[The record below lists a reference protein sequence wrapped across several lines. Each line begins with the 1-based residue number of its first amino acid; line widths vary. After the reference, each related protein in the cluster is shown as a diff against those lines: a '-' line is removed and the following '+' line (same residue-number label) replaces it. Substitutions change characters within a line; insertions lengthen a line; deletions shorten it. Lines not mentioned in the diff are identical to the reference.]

1 MHVSRNS
8 DCGFSFHSS
17 EVLALGIQGMTGA
30 LSGEGP
36 ALNVVNYTDDTPGR
50 GDGSISQASDPF
62 RMDFDDALARQVRG
76 NAILFRKDSS
86 CLAQLAGRLSSA
98 DRRTVV
104 LWGLECAGR
113 VADRLE
119 GMFPEDGRP
128 SEAVRTCTLWSEGV
142 VRLPEARRSI
152 LAVHGMARDVGDPVA
167 AALCH
172 AVGQGC
178 SCVHTPGH
186 AMGLP
191 IYELTAILLEGGDGW
206 ESRAEDTIDG
216 YLKALDGC
224 EIRSS
229 EPREWA
235 RFLQGPGNR

>member
-1 MHVSRNS
+1 
-8 DCGFSFHSS
+8 
-17 EVLALGIQGMTGA
+17 
-30 LSGEGP
+30 
-36 ALNVVNYTDDTPGR
+36 
-50 GDGSISQASDPF
+50 
-62 RMDFDDALARQVRG
+62 MDFDDALARLERG
-76 NAILFRKDSS
+76 NAILFRKDSP

-113 VADRLE
+113 VADGL
-119 GMFPEDGRP
+119 GVMFPEDGRP
-128 SEAVRTCTLWSEGV
+128 AEAVRTCTLWSEGA
-142 VRLPEARRSI
+142 VRMPEARRSI

-191 IYELTAILLEGGDGW
+191 VYELTAILLEGGDGW
-206 ESRAEDTIDG
+206 RARAEDAIDG

-224 EIRSS
+224 EIRLS

-235 RFLQGPGNR
+235 RFLRGPENQRQIGPIGCRTRGSRRGGTCTWRRGPRWAGRWPFRAPRP

>member
-1 MHVSRNS
+1 
-8 DCGFSFHSS
+8 
-17 EVLALGIQGMTGA
+17 
-30 LSGEGP
+30 
-36 ALNVVNYTDDTPGR
+36 
-50 GDGSISQASDPF
+50 
-62 RMDFDDALARQVRG
+62 MDFDDALARLERG
-76 NAILFRKDSS
+76 DAILFRKDSP

-113 VADRLE
+113 VADRLG

-128 SEAVRTCTLWSEGV
+128 AEAVRTCTLWSKGA
-142 VRLPEARRSI
+142 VRMSEARGAI
-152 LAVHGMARDVGDPVA
+152 LAVHGMARDIGDPIA

-191 IYELTAILLEGGDGW
+191 VYELTAILLEGGDGW
-206 ESRAEDTIDG
+206 EARAEDAIDG
-216 YLKALDGC
+216 YLKVLDGC
-224 EIRSS
+224 DIRVS

-235 RFLQGPGNR
+235 GFL

>member
-1 MHVSRNS
+1 M
-8 DCGFSFHSS
+8 
-17 EVLALGIQGMTGA
+17 
-30 LSGEGP
+30 
-36 ALNVVNYTDDTPGR
+36 
-50 GDGSISQASDPF
+50 
-62 RMDFDDALARQVRG
+62 
-76 NAILFRKDSS
+76 
-86 CLAQLAGRLSSA
+86 AGRFSLA

-113 VADRLE
+113 VADRL
-119 GMFPEDGRP
+119 GVMFPEDGRP
-128 SEAVRTCTLWSEGV
+128 AEAVRTCTLWSEGA
-142 VRLPEARRSI
+142 VRMPEARRAI
-152 LAVHGMARDVGDPVA
+152 LAVHGMARDAGDPIA

-191 IYELTAILLEGGDGW
+191 VYELTAILLDGGDGW
-206 ESRAEDTIDG
+206 EARAEDTIDG

-235 RFLQGPGNR
+235 GFL